1 VLTQSFS
8 TLNNEKLE
16 KRVGLLMNKSRMVL
30 LVAILFILIFAA
42 DAKALTPDYVIS
54 NSEDWRDVYSSI
66 LYANLIKADS
76 GFLVSK
82 RAATLL
88 LNTIDRKNQNIQ
100 IISSSRN
107 PYIVGYKDIVESG
120 GFTAEELT
128 FNDVNLELAKKL
140 TGITKFIVI
149 DDSYGYNAISVA
161 PFAVTDNWYVLF
173 ADSRKIASVDS
184 LLSGRK
190 VDKMI
195 IYGNVD
201 RAVLSRLSKYN
212 PEIINKEGDRF
223 ENNIEIV
230 KKYMAV
236 KNTKQVIITNGE
248 FIEREIMSGTEPV
261 LFIGSNN
268 VPTVVQNYIKSSDI
282 SVGVLIGN
290 ELVGTAT
297 FIRRQL
303 GLSVFVKFAQSAR
316 APQGAISQ
324 VEGLDLFY
332 LPKYS
337 LNINVFK
344 ILYNRATGEIEL
356 TYTNTEDLAAYLKGT
371 ITLTDQ
377 NGKTARVGDVDAV
390 FIDGNE
396 YKTVTYE
403 LEEPLEGTITADI
416 YTIFGESKKAL
427 EKVLEKTIT
436 IETVEIMDNSLLNIT
451 DLMYDKRTAAFY
463 VLVKNTGDIS
473 VFVDLEL
480 TDVIINGIPET
491 LGLKEVAELKPGES
505 RWLKVDASLSDEDI
519 AENRYVTVKAYFG
532 ERKESL
538 IKFTTKT
545 FELRL
550 KGFDY
555 VYYATTYG
563 MTIVILILVIFIIIA
578 FFKRRRRKKE
588 EGYYNY

>member
-107 PYIVGYKDIVESG
+107 PYIVGYKVIVESG

>member
-1 VLTQSFS
+1 
-8 TLNNEKLE
+8 
-16 KRVGLLMNKSRMVL
+16 MNKSRMVL

-107 PYIVGYKDIVESG
+107 PYIVGYKVIVESG